1 MCGRYIIN
9 PDDRFFRDLAE
20 IINRSPLISRFHG
33 KQPAAADGAFGGEVT
48 PASVVPVIAPNR
60 SGERSVFPMQWGFT
74 LSASGGGKKPPLI
87 INARSETAADKPL
100 FRDSWA
106 QRRCVIPASGYFEWE
121 HSMGFD
127 GKPKVGTKYLIA
139 PKKGERTYLAG
150 LYRIE
155 EGLPVFAVLT
165 RAPAADL
172 FWMHDRMPVMLPE
185 EKTDAWL
192 SPQNDPEEILASA
205 LTETVWEPAPAGA

>member
-20 IINRSPLISRFHG
+20 IINKSPLTGRFKG
-33 KQPAAADGAFGGEVT
+33 KQPVTAGGAFGGEVT

-60 SGERSVFPMQWGFT
+60 NGERSVFPMQWGFS
-74 LSASGGGKKPPLI
+74 LPPSAEGRRPPLI
-87 INARSETAADKPL
+87 INARSETAAAKPL

-106 QRRCVIPASGYFEWE
+106 RRRCIVPASAYFEWE
-121 HSMGFD
+121 HRMGFD
-127 GKPKVGTKYLIA
+127 GKPKVGTKYRIA
-139 PKKGERTYLAG
+139 PKEGERTYLAG
-150 LYRIE
+150 LYRLE

-185 EKTDAWL
+185 AALDGWL
-192 SPQNDPEEILASA
+192 DPDGNPEEILSRA
-205 LTETVWEPAPAGA
+205 LTETDWEPALTGA